1 MKKKKIAPHDTRNW
15 NRYQFFG
22 VAAVTDQKE
31 ERIHKTTIGN
41 ISLSGLGVYSATPIG
56 KGRKAMITI
65 SFVDRNGKMRQDSAA
80 GKVDWQRKFA
90 DLYLIGILFDEEL
103 NMLNQ
108 PRLLE
113 HLSWLID
120 TYHWPQPYKDKRIAM
135 L

>member
-1 MKKKKIAPHDTRNW
+1 MKKKKTAPHDTRNW

-22 VAAVTDQKE
+22 VAAVSAQKE
-31 ERIHKTTIGN
+31 DTIHKTTIAN
-41 ISLSGLGVYSATPIG
+41 ISLSGLGVYSATPIA

-65 SFVDRNGKMRQDSAA
+65 SFVDRNGKMLQDTTA
-80 GKVDWQRKFA
+80 GKVDWQRKFS
-90 DLYLIGILFDEEL
+90 DLFLIGILFDEEL

-120 TYHWPQPYKDKRIAM
+120 THHWPQPYKDKRIAM